1 VFIGDS
7 LHAIHPIAGQGFN
20 LTIGD
25 IIFLSNLIKNYNDCG
40 LDIGS
45 SLMLEKF
52 QKNRKWHINKMVL
65 MTDRLNKLFLIRNP
79 IVKMARRAGLS
90 MVEKSSKMKD
100 FFMRNAGGL

>member
-1 VFIGDS
+1 
-7 LHAIHPIAGQGFN
+7 
-20 LTIGD
+20 
-25 IIFLSNLIKNYNDCG
+25 
-40 LDIGS
+40 
-45 SLMLEKF
+45 
-52 QKNRKWHINKMVL
+52 